1 MMHPENTIS
10 TTAQTT
16 ARQDRLFDPVLLIVY
31 IALLALGTVAVYSAT
46 IAYAYDG
53 GDSLY
58 YIRRHLVHAAF
69 AVASLFAA
77 TLIPPWLWRR
87 MSVPLL
93 LAGIVLLVLPLMP
106 YIGVELNGSNRWI
119 RIMGLTVQCSEFAE
133 LFFIVFAA
141 KYLTEF
147 DDLVFTNSKAGIVL
161 GAMFLIYATLLLL
174 EPDLGSAVVLA
185 TVLLAML
192 VLAGIKFRQFIV
204 FLISGILVVAILIY
218 IEPYRLK
225 RLLSFTDPFADP
237 YGAGFQ
243 LVQSLIAFGQ
253 GGWFGTGIG
262 TSVLKLFYLPQA
274 ESDFLF
280 AIIGEEFGFVGVVT
294 VISLFCLLVLRSFQI
309 AKRARTVG
317 DIFSER
323 LAQGIGVMFA
333 VTAIINM
340 GVNLGLLPTKGLALP
355 FFSVG
360 GTSLVASS
368 IVFGILLSIERSLRW
383 DHQS

>member
-1 MMHPENTIS
+1 MMDSANTMS
-10 TTAQTT
+10 TEAQATALK
-16 ARQDRLFDPVLLIVY
+16 DRIFDPVLLIVY

-53 GDSLY
+53 GDSLH
-58 YIRRHLVHAAF
+58 YIRRHLAHAAF

-77 TLIPPWLWRR
+77 TLIPPWLWRK

-93 LAGIVLLVLPLMP
+93 LAGVVLLVLPLMP
-106 YIGVELNGSNRWI
+106 YIGVELNGSKRWI
-119 RIMGLTVQCSEFAE
+119 RVMGLTVQGSEFAE
-133 LFFIVFAA
+133 LFFIVFVA
-141 KYLTEF
+141 KYLAEF
-147 DDLVFTNSKAGIVL
+147 EELVFTNARAGVAL
-161 GAMFLIYATLLLL
+161 GAMFLVYAALLLL

-192 VLAGIKFRQFIV
+192 YLAGLKYRHFFVFFICGVLAV
-204 FLISGILVVAILIY
+204 ALLII
-218 IEPYRLK
+218 IEPYRLQ

-237 YGAGFQ
+237 YGSGFQ

-253 GGWFGTGIG
+253 GGWFGSGIG

-294 VISLFCLLVLRSFQI
+294 LISLFCLLVFRAFQI
-309 AKRARTVG
+309 AKRARAVG
-317 DIFSER
+317 DVFSER